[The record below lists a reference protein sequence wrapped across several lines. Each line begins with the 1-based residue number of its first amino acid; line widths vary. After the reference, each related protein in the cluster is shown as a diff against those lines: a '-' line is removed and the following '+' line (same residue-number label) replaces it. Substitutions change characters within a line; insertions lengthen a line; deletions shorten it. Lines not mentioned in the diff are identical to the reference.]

1 MGETRH
7 ALFPR
12 IAKIQAGNPMSNNKP
27 NNSLLYNFAH
37 VLLPVLTLE
46 SPQELYW
53 NINAVSGEQYLIEIY
68 QKLAANMDTEDEAIY
83 KRLKLSKR
91 TLLNDLE
98 LFLIRMPQPKT
109 APEAIFI
116 AIAFRVEKQL
126 PLKRVVSVRYFTL
139 ERGISLLDE
148 SIEYFFCEWAAER
161 KHLNYGA
168 LSDGKEQTFLQAIN
182 QKLQETS

>member
-68 QKLAANMDTEDEAIY
+68 L
-83 KRLKLSKR
+83 
-91 TLLNDLE
+91 
-98 LFLIRMPQPKT
+98 
-109 APEAIFI
+109 
-116 AIAFRVEKQL
+116 
-126 PLKRVVSVRYFTL
+126 TL